1 MLQTDMIH
9 TRVHTCLADIFLN
22 QKLLLLSIVQ
32 ALFVVLVD

>member
-1 MLQTDMIH
+1 MQTDMIH
-9 TRVHTCLADIFLN
+9 TGILN

>member
-1 MLQTDMIH
+1 MQTDMIH
-9 TRVHTCLADIFLN
+9 TRVADTFLLLN